1 VQAGGKVVAR
11 WEYVAAGGER
21 SKDQKSKD
29 LITPKSS
36 AKKATSGLDMP
47 ANRYEALLP
56 QRKFAALPDSAAAK
70 GSEEGA
76 KGTREAG
83 STSLSGSQ
91 STFQPTWK
99 VSSLEVLVCLVV
111 AWGERYGV
119 RLRRRRGS
127 TTSSCTDIMLLLLLL
142 LWQDLW
148 AAGRKAEDEKKRE
161 TETRERTREMRN
173 KTQEATL
180 RMEAS
185 EQEISGFEPG
195 STVTLVSLV
204 SSNLNGRRG
213 IVRNFVPASG
223 RYGVLVDGEKALI
236 GFKPV
241 NLQSAPELGSRVTLV
256 SLVRSDLNGRQGVVD
271 SFDSEKK
278 RFKVKVDGEEKSL
291 ALKPNN
297 LREVMSGP
305 STATSVAR
313 NRKEEISKVPKT
325 VALSSGLSAAGTRAE
340 DEEKRKAEHEKKR
353 EMERRERMREIENKC
368 KQEEEMETEKKRKEL
383 QQLEE
388 QQEKKRKEL
397 QQEKDNMAKHT
408 AENILLCLQSGKLL
422 EAKKTL
428 CLAID
433 NARLNFAVSQ
443 RIAQGFIRQ
452 KIDNI
457 ELNIRKLIIA
467 QGANDS
473 EIIRIIA
480 ALIPCI
486 EESYVVEA
494 LKYCAQQKA
503 YWRLLEPLL
512 NRLPNLKI
520 RDLPVLKA
528 IENGDSGTLNLLL
541 QAGACPN
548 FDRGPYDVTS
558 LHVAISNGAAFP
570 QGAVLIMEM
579 LLRAKAG
586 MNS

>member
-1 VQAGGKVVAR
+1 L
-11 WEYVAAGGER
+11 
-21 SKDQKSKD
+21 
-29 LITPKSS
+29 LIF
-36 AKKATSGLDMP
+36 
-47 ANRYEALLP
+47 LL
-56 QRKFAALPDSAAAK
+56 
-70 GSEEGA
+70 
-76 KGTREAG
+76 
-83 STSLSGSQ
+83 
-91 STFQPTWK
+91 
-99 VSSLEVLVCLVV
+99 
-111 AWGERYGV
+111 
-119 RLRRRRGS
+119 
-127 TTSSCTDIMLLLLLL
+127 
-142 LWQDLW
+142 QDLW

-161 TETRERTREMRN
+161 METRERTREMRN
-173 KTQEATL
+173 KKLEAPL

-185 EQEISGFEPG
+185 EPEIISFEPG

-204 SSNLNGRRG
+204 GPKSSHLNGRRG

-241 NLQSAPELGSRVTLV
+241 NLQSAPALGSRVTLM
-256 SLVRSDLNGRQGVVD
+256 SLVRSDLNGRQG
-271 SFDSEKK
+271 
-278 RFKVKVDGEEKSL
+278 KVKVDGEEKSL

-305 STATSVAR
+305 STATSVSVAR
-313 NRKEEISKVPKT
+313 NQKEEISKVAKT
-325 VALSSGLSAAGTRAE
+325 VAFSSGLNAAGRKAE
-340 DEEKRKAEHEKKR
+340 DEEKRKAEDGK
-353 EMERRERMREIENKC
+353 EMERRDRMRDIENEC
-368 KQEEEMETEKKRKEL
+368 KQEEEMEKEKKRKEL
-383 QQLEE
+383 QQLEL
-388 QQEKKRKEL
+388 QEKKRKEL
-397 QQEKDNMAKHT
+397 QQEKDNMAKQA

-452 KIDNI
+452 KIDNV